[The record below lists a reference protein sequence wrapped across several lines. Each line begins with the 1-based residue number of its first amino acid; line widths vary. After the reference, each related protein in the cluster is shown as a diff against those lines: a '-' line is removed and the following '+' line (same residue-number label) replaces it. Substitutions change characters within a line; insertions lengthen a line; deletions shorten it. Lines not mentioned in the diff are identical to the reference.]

1 MCLQGRDLI
10 DVTVSDHLK
19 LLFDTFKELIV
30 TIIISV
36 RGLGVGRQVSL
47 PVRLSC
53 LGGCQSYGCAEL
65 LLGGRVPLFSRHYSS
80 NSPTNNC
87 VEGVGQTTAQL
98 QINGC

>member
-36 RGLGVGRQVSL
+36 RGLGVSRQVSL

-53 LGGCQSYGCAEL
+53 S
-65 LLGGRVPLFSRHYSS
+65 PLWSAYQ
-80 NSPTNNC
+80 
-87 VEGVGQTTAQL
+87 VEGGLVVWGVPVVWLRGASSRGTSSAVFQTLFL
-98 QINGC
+98 QFSYK